1 MVSALDRFNVWGMGT
16 PARHSTRP
24 RVVIVDA
31 DRRVQQSL
39 RGVLRVTGQVEVV
52 GTAGDVRGALEL
64 IENKR
69 PDVVIVDPRLPDV
82 DAGAALL
89 RSIALA
95 WPSIRIV
102 ATGWA
107 ADALDVSGHGICF
120 VAKSALPD
128 EFVSAV
134 VSACGDGPPPTLPA
148 EAAAPSA

>member
-1 MVSALDRFNVWGMGT
+1 MKT
-16 PARHSTRP
+16 PAQHSSRP

-31 DRRVQQSL
+31 DRRVQHSL
-39 RGVLRVTGQVEVV
+39 RGVLGVTGQVDVV
-52 GTAGDVRGALEL
+52 GTASDVRGALEL
-64 IENKR
+64 IENQR

-95 WPSIRIV
+95 WPSTRIV
-102 ATGWA
+102 ATGWPS
-107 ADALDVSGHGICF
+107 DALDVVGHGVRF

-134 VSACGDGPPPTLPA
+134 VTACADDLPPMLPA
-148 EAAAPSA
+148 EVAPPSA